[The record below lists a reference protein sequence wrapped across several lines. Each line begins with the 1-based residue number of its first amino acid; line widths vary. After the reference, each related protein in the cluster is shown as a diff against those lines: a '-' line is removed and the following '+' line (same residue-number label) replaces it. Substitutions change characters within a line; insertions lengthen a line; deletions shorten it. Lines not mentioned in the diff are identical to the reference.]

1 VGIVFTMRWA
11 RGRSVA
17 VLLATVFSAA
27 CYWADWR
34 SPVRIAATAVFLLF
48 VPGLAIAELAR
59 VPDALLRLVVGL
71 GASLALE
78 TLLSVAFLYTGAFT
92 PSRVFAAVLLMTVA
106 AAAVTLAQPAGGT

>member
-1 VGIVFTMRWA
+1 MMRWA

-17 VLLATVFSAA
+17 VLLATAFSAA

-59 VPDALLRLVVGL
+59 VPDALMRLVVAL

-78 TLLSVAFLYTGAFT
+78 TLLSVLFLYTGAFT
-92 PSRVFAAVLLMTVA
+92 PGRVFATVLLMTVA
-106 AAAVTLAQPAGGT
+106 AAAVTIFQPAGAT